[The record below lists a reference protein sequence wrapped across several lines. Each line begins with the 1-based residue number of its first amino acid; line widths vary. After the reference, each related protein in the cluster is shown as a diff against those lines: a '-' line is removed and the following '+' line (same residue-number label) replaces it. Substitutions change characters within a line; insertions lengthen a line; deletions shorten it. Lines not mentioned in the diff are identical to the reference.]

1 MKDKILFWLGSEF
14 THFSLAYYLQK
25 MYDCDLFAII
35 DITDKPKK
43 FFQEQTLVSFQ
54 KKWFFHDHIRNN
66 IKPDIEFLKNF
77 EKKYKIN
84 LWTLAIN
91 ERIFYRFYN
100 FHKFTNSEILS
111 ILESECK
118 LFENILDE
126 VKPDFFI
133 TKEPAFHHLELFYQM
148 CKIRGIK
155 VLMLGQPNMGYR
167 CIISQESTKLDSYDS
182 INQIKGQN
190 RNLDE
195 LQKYLKSFDL
205 SKQIR
210 TYDKK
215 HGSSTMGWL
224 KATLSYLMSDNKNT
238 KTHYNYFGRSKI
250 KVIFYMLTSI
260 LKKKYRQ
267 SFINKNLKTKVD
279 LNTQFV
285 YFPLAVDLE
294 RNLLINA
301 PFYTNQIEIIR
312 HIVKSMPAGFR
323 LYVKEN
329 PSQISREWRSISE
342 YKEIMNIPNVTLIH
356 PSFSTEELFKSCA
369 MVITIGGTSGFEA
382 AFYGKPSIVFVNVG
396 YQILP
401 SVTRIKEI
409 ESLSD
414 AIRTAL
420 EKKVNPLDLEKYLLL
435 LEQDSFAFDWL
446 NFGSLFK
453 DQFYYGGTLVDVD
466 IPQDKIKLFL
476 EQQIDALTL
485 LAAEHIKKIRQYNM
499 QKGSTIR

>member
-1 MKDKILFWLGSEF
+1 MKDKVLFWLGSEF

-25 MYDCDLFAII
+25 MYDCELFAII

-43 FFQEQTLVSFQ
+43 FFQEQNLVSFQ
-54 KKWFFHDHIRNN
+54 KKWFFHDHIKNN
-66 IKPDIEFLKNF
+66 IKHDIEFLKNF

-100 FHKFTNSEILS
+100 FHKFTSDEILS

-126 VKPDFFI
+126 DKPDFFI

-148 CKIRGIK
+148 CKMRGVK
-155 VLMLGQPNMGYR
+155 TLMLSQPNIGYR

-182 INQIKGQN
+182 INQIKGEN
-190 RNLDE
+190 RNLAE
-195 LQKYLKSFDL
+195 LQQYLKSFDL
-205 SKQIR
+205 SKQLR

-215 HGSSTMGWL
+215 HGSSTVGWL
-224 KATLSYLMSDNKNT
+224 KATISYLTSDNKSV

-250 KVIFYMLTSI
+250 KVILYMLDAV

-279 LNTQFV
+279 LNTPFV
-285 YFPLAVDLE
+285 YFPMAVDLE

-312 HIVKSMPAGFR
+312 HIVKSMPAGFK

-329 PSQISREWRSISE
+329 PSQVSREWRGISE
-342 YKEIMNIPNVTLIH
+342 YKEIADIPNVTLIH
-356 PSFSTEELFKSCA
+356 PSFLTEELFKNCA

-382 AFYGKPSIVFVNVG
+382 AFYGKPSIVFADVG

-401 SVTRIKEI
+401 SVTRVKEI
-409 ESLSD
+409 EDLS
-414 AIRTAL
+414 AIILAAL
-420 EKKVNPLDLEKYLLL
+420 EKKVNPSDLEQYLLL
-435 LEQDSFAFDWL
+435 LEQNSFTFDW
-446 NFGSLFK
+446 FSFSALFK
-453 DQFYYGGTLVDVD
+453 DQFYHGGTLVDVD
-466 IPQDKIKLFL
+466 IQQDKIKSFL
-476 EQQIDALTL
+476 EQQSDALSL
-485 LAAEHIKKIRQYNM
+485 LAAEHIKKIRQYDL
-499 QKGSTIR
+499 QKTSR